1 MKSLVLAA
9 LGVLATVVVLV
20 FVFAPVFNTLISQL
34 TALQ

>member
-9 LGVLATVVVLV
+9 LGVLAAVVVLM

-34 TALQ
+34 SALQ